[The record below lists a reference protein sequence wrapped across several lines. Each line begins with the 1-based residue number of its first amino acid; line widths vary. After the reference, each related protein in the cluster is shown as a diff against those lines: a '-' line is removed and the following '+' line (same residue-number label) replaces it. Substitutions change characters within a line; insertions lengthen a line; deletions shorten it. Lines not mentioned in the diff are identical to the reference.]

1 MCSPYHISPWSLG
14 AGEKKMWRLC
24 YRFSTQFWIIASP
37 CWYFVPKQPRC
48 HQPSRVLQRRAGGVD
63 GLQWCLY
70 DSSAS
75 ACTKKMSFAVI
86 DAKQGCK
93 LFGCRTSQAVNYLG
107 AEQVSCKDLDVVLSQ
122 IFDEYIKLAVQWCF
136 DLYKQRSPAV
146 KEVHINKF
154 TFAFYNSEEQ

>member
-1 MCSPYHISPWSLG
+1 M
-14 AGEKKMWRLC
+14 
-24 YRFSTQFWIIASP
+24 
-37 CWYFVPKQPRC
+37 
-48 HQPSRVLQRRAGGVD
+48 
-63 GLQWCLY
+63 QWCLY

-122 IFDEYIKLAVQWCF
+122 IFDEYIKLAVQ
-136 DLYKQRSPAV
+136 
-146 KEVHINKF
+146 
-154 TFAFYNSEEQ
+154 